1 MPSKVD
7 VLRWR
12 LLEKNE
18 RGIGGTWRELFRFKH
33 EELEQNLPVLTPDSS
48 VLSSP
53 PLDDIQVTWLGHA
66 SVLVQMDGLNILTDP
81 VFSGF
86 CGPNQFM
93 SFKRYRPA
101 PCSVDKLPNIDAVC
115 ISHTH
120 YDHLDLKS
128 VKDLNRR
135 FGECVHWFVP
145 MGLKSWMSNIGCKN
159 VTELEWW
166 EEMEFLKPK
175 SNGNATKFV
184 FTPTQHWCRRTLMD
198 ENKVLWGSWTVIG
211 PKHRFFFAGDTGYCK
226 GFKQIGKQYGPFDF
240 AAIPIGAYKP
250 RWFLHFQHVD
260 PTEAVC
266 IHEDI
271 QSHHSLGIH
280 WGTFPTGYEVL
291 NGQQK

>member
-1 MPSKVD
+1 MYRKAFFKVRKEANFL
-7 VLRWR
+7 VIFILQ
-12 LLEKNE
+12 
-18 RGIGGTWRELFRFKH
+18 
-33 EELEQNLPVLTPDSS
+33 ELEQNLPVLAPDSS

-53 PLDDIQVTWLGHA
+53 PSDDIQVTWLGHA

-101 PCSVDKLPNIDAVC
+101 PCSVDELPNIDAVC
-115 ISHTH
+115 ISHSH

-128 VKDLNRR
+128 VKDLNQR
-135 FGECVHWFVP
+135 FGECLHWFVP
-145 MGLKSWMSNIGCKN
+145 MGLKSWMSNAGCKN

-166 EEMEFLKPK
+166 EETQFSKQK
-175 SNGNATKFV
+175 SNDNVTKFV

-198 ENKVLWGSWTVIG
+198 ENKVLWGSWTVVG

-250 RWFLHFQHVD
+250 RLEKYIV
-260 PTEAVC
+260 ANLRSG
-266 IHEDI
+266 
-271 QSHHSLGIH
+271 QSYLSL
-280 WGTFPTGYEVL
+280 
-291 NGQQK
+291 NRA